1 LGFKDNREGRPTII
15 MVYLLVL
22 LGVLAIGIIIFI
34 TLHPTF
40 GGSPSKQERERYRYF
55 DHYNNKE
62 FVNQSPTDMKMDVAT
77 ILSLMKDSLTGKKDR
92 SPMNPIPIS
101 IDWDKIHSVEDSLT
115 WFGHSSILLT
125 LDKKKILIDPMFGPS
140 PSPVSFVGGK
150 RYSENLLSMIEKL
163 PQIDVVLIT
172 HDHYDH
178 LDYPSIIR
186 LKNKVNLFIVPL
198 GVAAHLMRWG
208 VKEERIKEC
217 NWWDEVK
224 WEGLTIASVPS
235 QHFSGRG
242 LFNRN
247 STLWNGWVILGENQ
261 RIYTSGDGGYG
272 PHFKQIGEKYGP
284 FDLTLIEG
292 GQYDKRWSAIH
303 MHPEESVQAHLD
315 VRGKNMMLIHWGAF
329 TLAYHSWTDPVERA
343 IRAAQGK
350 EVNVITPPIG
360 DTVLLNCI
368 LPAPKSWWKTYS

>member
-1 LGFKDNREGRPTII
+1 
-15 MVYLLVL
+15 MVYLLVI
-22 LGVLAIGIIIFI
+22 LGVLAIGIILFI

-40 GGSPSKQERERYRYF
+40 GSSPSKKDRERYHSF
-55 DHYNNKE
+55 DHFKNRE
-62 FVNQSPTDMKMDVAT
+62 FVNQNPTEMKMGVST

-92 SPMNPIPIS
+92 SPTNPIPIS
-101 IDWDKIHSVEDSLT
+101 FDWNKIHSVEDSLT
-115 WFGHSSILLT
+115 WFGHSTILLT

-140 PSPVSFVGGK
+140 PSPVSFVGSK
-150 RYSENLLSMIEKL
+150 RYSEDLLYVIEKL

-178 LDYPSIIR
+178 LDYLSIIR
-186 LKNKVNLFIVPL
+186 LKNKVGHYIVPL
-198 GVAAHLMRWG
+198 GVAGHLIRWG
-208 VKEERIKEC
+208 VKEDQITEC

-224 WEGLTIASVPS
+224 WKGLIIASVPS

-272 PHFKQIGEKYGP
+272 PHFRQIGEKYGP

-292 GQYDKRWSAIH
+292 GQYDKRWSEIH
-303 MHPEESVQAHLD
+303 MQPEESVQAHLD
-315 VRGKNMMLIHWGAF
+315 VSGKNMMLIHWGAF

-343 IRAAQGK
+343 IRAAEGK
-350 EVNVITPPIG
+350 EVNVIAPTIG
-360 DTVLLNCI
+360 ETALLNGS
-368 LPAPKSWWKTYS
+368 LPAPKSWWKTY

>member
-1 LGFKDNREGRPTII
+1 ME
-15 MVYLLVL
+15 YLLIIF
-22 LGVLAIGIIIFI
+22 GVLFIGTILFI

-40 GGSPSKQERERYRYF
+40 GGSPSKEERERFRHF
-55 DHYNNKE
+55 DHYKNGG
-62 FVNQSPTDMKMDVAT
+62 FVNPNPTDMKMGVST
-77 ILSLMKDSLTGKKDR
+77 ILSMMKDSITGKKDR
-92 SPMNPIPIS
+92 SPTAPIPIS
-101 IDWDKIHSVEDSLT
+101 FDWKKIHSVEDSLT
-115 WFGHSSILLT
+115 WFGHSTMLLT
-125 LDKKKILIDPMFGPS
+125 IDKKKILIDPMFGPS
-140 PSPVSFVGGK
+140 PSPVSFVGSK
-150 RYSENLLSMIEKL
+150 RYSEDLLYVIEKL
-163 PQIDVVLIT
+163 PQIDSVLIT

-186 LKNKVNLFIVPL
+186 LKDKVGHFFVPL
-198 GVAAHLMRWG
+198 GVAAHLIKWG
-208 VKEERIKEC
+208 IKKERITEC

-284 FDLTLIEG
+284 FDLTLMEG

-303 MHPEESVQAHLD
+303 MLPEESVQAHLD
-315 VRGKNMMLIHWGAF
+315 VRGNNMMLIHWGAF
-329 TLAYHSWTDPVERA
+329 TLAYHSWTDPVDRA
-343 IRAAQGK
+343 ITAAEQK
-350 EVNVITPPIG
+350 KVNLIAPNIG
-360 DTVLLNCI
+360 ETIVLDGRF
-368 LPAPKSWWKTYS
+368 PEPSSWWKAPSTNNSIEIESSTPL